1 MSKVNVFNLDGS
13 VKGKVELP
21 RVFSAAVR
29 TDLIQRAVL
38 ALQSARRQ
46 AYGSD
51 YFAGKRTAAHYYGVK
66 DKRGSM
72 KNREVARGPRVTGGS
87 PGQEWTVKFV
97 PHARGGRAPHPP
109 LTEKGW
115 TLKMNSTENRLATAS
130 AIAATALREFVTAR
144 GHRTGNTE
152 LPLIVSNDIES
163 VGKAKQLSIILAKL
177 GLEEELERASVKNI
191 RAGKGKM
198 RGRKYK
204 KKVGPLIVIAAD
216 KGIGRAAANIPGA
229 AVSTVAG
236 LNAEILA
243 PGAHAGRLT
252 IWSEGAMAK
261 LEERF
266 G

>member
-1 MSKVNVFNLDGS
+1 MSKVNIFNLDGS
-13 VKGKVELP
+13 VKGKIELP
-21 RVFSAAVR
+21 RVFSVAVR

-46 AYGSD
+46 AYGND
-51 YFAGKRTAAHYYGVK
+51 YLAGKRTSAKYHGVK
-66 DKRGSM
+66 DTRGSM
-72 KNREVARGPRVTGGS
+72 KNREVARGPRVTGGN
-87 PGQEWTVKFV
+87 PGQEWTVRFV
-97 PHARGGRAPHPP
+97 PHSRGGRAPHPP
-109 LTEKGW
+109 LAEKGW

-130 AIAATALREFVTAR
+130 AIAATALREFVAGR
-144 GHRTGNTE
+144 SHRTANTE
-152 LPLIVSNDIES
+152 LPLIVSKDIES
-163 VGKAKQLSIILAKL
+163 VGKAKQLAEVLSKL

-198 RGRKYK
+198 RGRKYR

-216 KGIGRAAANIPGA
+216 KGIGKAAANIPGA
-229 AVSTVAG
+229 TVSTVAG

-243 PGAHAGRLT
+243 PGTHAGRLT
-252 IWSEGAMAK
+252 IWSEDAMAK